1 MVKQALKGFWK
12 VLEQGDAVK
21 SGRLSRAHY
30 KHEYEKTSKVRC
42 RMWLEPC
49 CEMFRQALAPHMP
62 LDLYEQSMMIDWL
75 SVRQTAVLRQ
85 ADTEADRQWQ

>member
-1 MVKQALKGFWK
+1 MVKQALKGFWR
-12 VLEQGDAVK
+12 VLEQGDAVQ

-42 RMWLEPC
+42 RMWLESC
-49 CEMFRQALAPHMP
+49 CEMCRQALAPHMP
-62 LDLYEQSMMIDWL
+62 LDLYENSMVIDWL

-85 ADTEADRQWQ
+85 ADTEADRQ